1 MYDDVCI
8 CLCCLGL
15 WKKTYIF
22 YTAFRIEKFDGYM
35 KIILAFVRTKSSD
48 VLSGITAE

>member
-1 MYDDVCI
+1 MMYVYVSVVLAC
-8 CLCCLGL
+8 G
-15 WKKTYIF
+15 KKYIF